1 MKFEGLTPHS
11 SVGVQTKLMICLI
24 HQNKSVSKHAWNNA
38 LIMVVPDKLA
48 KTSGFFTKLEF
59 DKLEYYDLIYLKA
72 VDLKPVEDFRCT
84 GRGTA

>member
-1 MKFEGLTPHS
+1 
-11 SVGVQTKLMICLI
+11 
-24 HQNKSVSKHAWNNA
+24 
-38 LIMVVPDKLA
+38 MVVPDKLA

-84 GRGTA
+84 GRRTA